1 MEQQKAYIMSVQEQ
15 ESSAHKREREKQERL
30 RQEACELQ
38 AFIKGQ
44 MKKPLPLGQEAHIAE
59 RFRLGGQMHAE
70 EARMNK
76 ALL

>member
-1 MEQQKAYIMSVQEQ
+1 
-15 ESSAHKREREKQERL
+15 
-30 RQEACELQ
+30 
-38 AFIKGQ
+38 

-59 RFRLGGQMHAE
+59 RFRLGGQMHVE